1 MKTVYNA
8 SIMILYLLNIQMEG
22 FILGGNI
29 ANGIIIKE
37 EVMKKIRMLVALL
50 LVLALS
56 MLVMTACSK
65 PTSNGNG
72 DEMTSGD
79 TNGTNEEAKNS
90 VTLTTVSMYGET
102 DANAPT
108 YQAINQAFMEEFDYI
123 TIEDDSQASNQDWK
137 TKIAADFSVGNEP
150 DVIQFFTDANASDVL
165 ATDKFVT
172 IAEIKSKYPDYAK
185 DILADTLAS
194 AANPDGVQRAVPT
207 TKYWEGIFCNKDLF
221 DKYNL
226 SLPNNWD
233 SLLTAIET
241 FKENRIIPFAVS
253 LNEVPHYWIEYL
265 LLMSAGV
272 TGYTTVPESAPD
284 DWIQGIEMIKT
295 LKDLGAFPVD
305 TDTID
310 NAYAETLFNEKKAAM
325 ILTGSWFASG
335 ITDQENTLVMA
346 FPAMEGG
353 KGQTGDIIGG
363 VSVGFYITKK
373 AWEDQDKRDAAVKFV
388 MAHTN
393 KDSIRK
399 YWNGYGQPAAE
410 VEPIDGMTPLA
421 RSGYQFINS
430 AKSISPAS
438 DARISQE
445 AYNTLTAG
453 IVEVVAG
460 DRTAEDL
467 INEVLKINGK

>member
-1 MKTVYNA
+1 
-8 SIMILYLLNIQMEG
+8 
-22 FILGGNI
+22 
-29 ANGIIIKE
+29 
-37 EVMKKIRMLVALL
+37 
-50 LVLALS
+50 
-56 MLVMTACSK
+56 
-65 PTSNGNG
+65 
-72 DEMTSGD
+72 
-79 TNGTNEEAKNS
+79 
-90 VTLTTVSMYGET
+90 
-102 DANAPT
+102 
-108 YQAINQAFMEEFDYI
+108 
-123 TIEDDSQASNQDWK
+123 
-137 TKIAADFSVGNEP
+137 
-150 DVIQFFTDANASDVL
+150 
-165 ATDKFVT
+165 
-172 IAEIKSKYPDYAK
+172 
-185 DILADTLAS
+185 
-194 AANPDGVQRAVPT
+194 
-207 TKYWEGIFCNKDLF
+207 
-221 DKYNL
+221 
-226 SLPNNWD
+226 
-233 SLLTAIET
+233 
-241 FKENRIIPFAVS
+241 
-253 LNEVPHYWIEYL
+253 
-265 LLMSAGV
+265 
-272 TGYTTVPESAPD
+272 
-284 DWIQGIEMIKT
+284 
-295 LKDLGAFPVD
+295 
-305 TDTID
+305 
-310 NAYAETLFNEKKAAM
+310 
-325 ILTGSWFASG
+325 
-335 ITDQENTLVMA
+335 MA